1 MKLSRWASAGLFLV
15 CGAMSVHGLAA
26 DAKAKT
32 IATLYQDKVAL
43 NGQTVVAEG
52 KVVKVNHDIM
62 GKNWI
67 HIKDGTGEAPAND
80 LVVTTKQ
87 NAEVGD
93 QVTISGKVSINR
105 DFGSGYAYSLLI
117 EDTTVTTKK

>member
-1 MKLSRWASAGLFLV
+1 MKSSRWASAGLFLV
-15 CGAMSVHGLAA
+15 CSAMSLQGLAA
-26 DAKAKT
+26 DTKART
-32 IATLYQDKVAL
+32 VAALYQDKVAL
-43 NGQTVVAEG
+43 NGQTIVAEG

-87 NAEVGD
+87 NAEIGD
-93 QVTISGKVSINR
+93 QVTVTGKVTINR
-105 DFGSGYAYSLLI
+105 DFGSGYAYALLI
-117 EDTTVTTKK
+117 EDATIAVKK

>member
-15 CGAMSVHGLAA
+15 CGAMSAQALAA
-26 DAKAKT
+26 DAKVKT
-32 IATLYQDKVAL
+32 IAALYQDKVAL
-43 NGQTVVAEG
+43 NGQTIVAEG

-67 HIKDGTGEAPAND
+67 HIKDGSGEAPAND

-87 NAEVGD
+87 NADVGD

-105 DFGSGYAYSLLI
+105 DFGSGYSYSLLI
-117 EDTTVTTKK
+117 EDATVVTKK

>member
-1 MKLSRWASAGLFLV
+1 MSAQ
-15 CGAMSVHGLAA
+15 ALAA
-26 DAKAKT
+26 DARAKS
-32 IATLYQDKVAL
+32 IAALYQDKVAL
-43 NGQTVVAEG
+43 NGQTIVVEG

-93 QVTISGKVSINR
+93 QVTVTGKVTINR
-105 DFGSGYAYSLLI
+105 DFGSGYAYALLI
-117 EDTTVTTKK
+117 EDAAIAVKK